1 MFENAST
8 NWHVKI
14 GALVCIMNTLLTL
27 HIFKE
32 HCCPQFIVLLFFRV
46 LLHCLLVCWFCL
58 FVSWVVFSCIDTVV
72 AMQGEDKEL
81 LSELKTIYGLFWI
94 SWPCEYLEIYDCS
107 PKCKNLWLRERI
119 WILED
124 VARGAN
130 EVPTMII
137 MVGGGTLSSAC
148 DSKSPLS
155 HSSDDGE
162 VDH

>member
-1 MFENAST
+1 MAFFGFHEPGNIFDIKKISFLSGGPASPACKDL
-8 NWHVKI
+8 KI
-14 GALVCIMNTLLTL
+14 Y
-27 HIFKE
+27 E
-32 HCCPQFIVLLFFRV
+32 
-46 LLHCLLVCWFCL
+46 
-58 FVSWVVFSCIDTVV
+58 
-72 AMQGEDKEL
+72 
-81 LSELKTIYGLFWI
+81 I
-94 SWPCEYLEIYDCS
+94 SQ
-107 PKCKNLWLRERI
+107 KAKNLLLRGRI

-130 EVPTMII
+130 EVSTMII